1 MRRVVQVPPQDTTC
15 NTVRPNYATTQA
27 FTAFKEADGPNDIL
41 TLINRF
47 RNITGNNLMEFYNST
62 DPNIKNNYF
71 TSLGDLQIVENNLN
85 KHIQCLNKDIIQRND
100 YTSKIYT
107 LQQELESVRKEAQE
121 KKQTA
126 KDAQERASQL
136 ENPYNKTTWWETW
149 FPLGRP
155 IQKDNVPVLL
165 SVSIVM
171 LVISLGIFLRFAG
184 LELRIDS
191 IQTTTNSFL
200 KNIQPRKYP

>member
-1 MRRVVQVPPQDTTC
+1 MRRAVQVPPQDTTC
-15 NTVRPNYATTQA
+15 NDVRPNYATMQA
-27 FTAFKEADGPNDIL
+27 FTAFKEANGPNDVP
-41 TLINRF
+41 TLLNRF
-47 RNITGNNLMEFYNST
+47 RNITGNNLMEFFNST

-121 KKQTA
+121 KKQIS

-136 ENPYNKTTWWETW
+136 ENPYSKTTWWETW

-171 LVISLGIFLRFAG
+171 LVVSLGIFLRFAG

>member
-1 MRRVVQVPPQDTTC
+1 MRRAVQVPPQDVTC
-15 NTVRPNYATTQA
+15 NDVRPNYVSEQA
-27 FTAFKEADGPNDIL
+27 FTAFKEANGPNDVL
-41 TLINRF
+41 TRINRF
-47 RNITGNNLMEFYNST
+47 RSVTGDALMQFYNST
-62 DPNIKNNYF
+62 DPNVKNNYF
-71 TSLGDLQIVENNLN
+71 TNLGDLQIVENVLN

-107 LQQELESVRKEAQE
+107 LQQELESVRKEAEQ

-126 KDAQERASQL
+126 KDAKERASQL
-136 ENPYNKTTWWETW
+136 ENPYAKTTWWETW

-165 SVSIVM
+165 AVSIVM

-184 LELRIDS
+184 LELRLDS

>member
-1 MRRVVQVPPQDTTC
+1 MRRAVQVPPQDVTC
-15 NTVRPNYATTQA
+15 NTVRPNYTSEQA
-27 FTAFKEADGPNDIL
+27 FTAFKEANGPNDVN
-41 TLINRF
+41 TLLNGFKNISGNEMM
-47 RNITGNNLMEFYNST
+47 RNKNSA
-62 DPNIKNNYF
+62 DPTLQNNYF
-71 TSLGDLQIVENNLN
+71 KYLGDLMLVENILTKHLN
-85 KHIQCLNKDIIQRND
+85 CLNKDIIQRND

-107 LQQELESVRKEAQE
+107 LQQELESVRKEAEQ

-126 KDAQERASQL
+126 KDAKERASQL
-136 ENPYNKTTWWETW
+136 ENPYSKTTWWETW

-165 SVSIVM
+165 AVSIIM

>member
-1 MRRVVQVPPQDTTC
+1 MRRSVQVPPQDATC
-15 NTVRPNYATTQA
+15 NTVRPNYTSEQA
-27 FTAFKEADGPNDIL
+27 FTAFRDADGPDDVK
-41 TLINRF
+41 TLLNGFKNISGNEMM
-47 RNITGNNLMEFYNST
+47 RNKNSA
-62 DPNIKNNYF
+62 DPTLQNNYF
-71 TSLGDLQIVENNLN
+71 KYLGDLMLVENVLTKHLN
-85 KHIQCLNKDIIQRND
+85 CLNKDIVQRND

-107 LQQELESVRKEAQE
+107 LQQELESVRKEATE

-126 KDAQERASQL
+126 KDAEERASQL
-136 ENPYNKTTWWETW
+136 ENPYTKTTWWELW

-184 LELRIDS
+184 LELRFDS
-191 IQTTTNSFL
+191 VQTSTNSFL